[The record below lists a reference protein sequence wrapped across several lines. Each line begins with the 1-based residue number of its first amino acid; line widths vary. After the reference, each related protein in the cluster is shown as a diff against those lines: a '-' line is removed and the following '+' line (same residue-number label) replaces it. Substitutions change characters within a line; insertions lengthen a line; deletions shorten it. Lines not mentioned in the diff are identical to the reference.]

1 MDFLRGLKMKDLY
14 EITFTWGIDN
24 VLDVRPDLT
33 YDEAYQVLLSIQD
46 NFNRDEGICNT
57 SVLDTSYELFPED
70 RQRELQKF
78 RVRVGRRDVKQCMVE
93 MEAYTENEA
102 TKLVEDMISRGE
114 FHNKTFT
121 TTAITNEFIYDVEQ
135 L

>member
-1 MDFLRGLKMKDLY
+1 MKELY
-14 EITFTWGIDN
+14 EISFTWGIDD
-24 VLDVRPDLT
+24 VLDVRDDLT
-33 YDEAYQVLLSIQD
+33 YDEAYQVLLSIKN
-46 NFNRDEGICNT
+46 NFTRDEGICNM

-78 RVRVGRRDVKQCMVE
+78 RIRVGRRDVKQCMVE

-102 TKLVEDMISRGE
+102 TKLVEEMIQRGE